1 MNVVISRTN
10 DVYENLERE
19 QKLFESGEETIF
31 LWRND
36 PVVVVGKFQ
45 EISKEVDVAFAAE
58 NHIAIVKRSTGGG
71 AVYQDHGNL
80 NLSYICSGS
89 EKLLLQ
95 NTQKYCQEIVSYL
108 KTIGVE
114 AKWSGRN
121 DLVVLDKE
129 GKERK
134 ISGSAMKIQEDRLL
148 FHMTLLV
155 NTDCER
161 MNRVLTPERSKL
173 ESKGITSV
181 RSRVITLEEHLE
193 RMLEIDEIVDLIAD
207 YFKQIA

>member
-1 MNVVISRTN
+1 MNVLISRTN

-19 QKLFESGEETIF
+19 QKLFENGVETIF
-31 LWRND
+31 LWRNV

-71 AVYQDHGNL
+71 SVYQDHGNL

-89 EKLLLQ
+89 EYLPEQK
-95 NTQKYCQEIVSYL
+95 TQTFCSRIVEFL
-108 KTIGVE
+108 KTMNVE

-134 ISGSAMKIQEDRLL
+134 ISGSAMKVQEDRML

-181 RSRVITLEEHLE
+181 RSRVITLEEHLK
-193 RMLEIDEIVDLIAD
+193 RVLEIDEIIDLIAD
-207 YFKQIA
+207 YFKQIV

>member
-1 MNVVISRTN
+1 MNVLISRTN

-19 QKLFESGEETIF
+19 QKLFESGEEAIF
-31 LWRND
+31 LWKND

-45 EISKEVDVAFAAE
+45 EISKEVDVSFAAE

-89 EKLLLQ
+89 EKLLGQ
-95 NTQKYCQEIVSYL
+95 KTQMFCQSIVKFLES
-108 KTIGVE
+108 IGVK

-121 DLVVLDKE
+121 DLVVFDKE

-134 ISGSAMKIQEDRLL
+134 ISGSAMKVHGDKML

-155 NTDCER
+155 STDCSV
-161 MNRVLTPERSKL
+161 MNRVLTPEKSKL
-173 ESKGITSV
+173 ESKGIASV
-181 RSRVITLEEHLE
+181 RSRVITLEEYLE
-193 RMLEIDEIVDLIAD
+193 KVLDIEEIIERFAD
-207 YFKQIA
+207 YWGSL

>member
-1 MNVVISRTN
+1 MNVLISRTN

-89 EKLLLQ
+89 EKLLGQ
-95 NTQKYCQEIVSYL
+95 KTQMFCQSIVKFLES
-108 KTIGVE
+108 IGVK

-121 DLVVLDKE
+121 DLVVFDKE

-134 ISGSAMKIQEDRLL
+134 ISGSAMKVHGDKML

-155 NTDCER
+155 STDCSV
-161 MNRVLTPERSKL
+161 MNRVLTPEKSKL

-181 RSRVITLEEHLE
+181 RSRVITLEEYLE
-193 RMLEIDEIVDLIAD
+193 KVLDIEEIIERLAD
-207 YFKQIA
+207 YWGSL

>member
-1 MNVVISRTN
+1 MRKMNVVISQTN
-10 DVYENLERE
+10 TIYENLEKEE
-19 QKLFESGEETIF
+19 QLFQSGEETLF

-45 EISKEVDVAFAAE
+45 EISKEVDLAFATE
-58 NHIAIVKRSTGGG
+58 NQIAVVKRSTGGG
-71 AVYQDHGNL
+71 AVYQDYGNL
-80 NLSYICSGS
+80 NLSYICSG
-89 EKLLLQ
+89 EETMLNQKVQTFCQ
-95 NTQKYCQEIVSYL
+95 NIVKFLAS
-108 KTIGVE
+108 IGVE

-134 ISGSAMKIQEDRLL
+134 ISGSAMKIMGDKLL
-148 FHMTLLV
+148 FHMTMLIS
-155 NTDCER
+155 TDCEV

-181 RSRVITLEEHLE
+181 RSRVITLEEYLKQK
-193 RMLEIDEIVDLIAD
+193 IDIDVLTEKITN
-207 YFKQIA
+207 YNK

>member
-10 DVYENLERE
+10 NIYENLEKEE
-19 QKLFESGEETIF
+19 QIFQSGEETIF

-45 EISKEVDVAFAAE
+45 EISKEVDIAFAADH
-58 NHIAIVKRSTGGG
+58 HISIVKRSTGGG

-89 EKLLLQ
+89 DSLPEQKTQIFCQ
-95 NTQKYCQEIVSYL
+95 NIVKFL
-108 KTIGVE
+108 KSIGVE

-121 DLVVLDKE
+121 DLVVFDKE

-134 ISGSAMKIQEDRLL
+134 ISGSAMKVQEDRML

-181 RSRVITLEEHLE
+181 RSRVITLEEHLK
-193 RMLEIDEIVDLIAD
+193 RVLEIDEIVDLIAD
-207 YFKQIA
+207 YFKQIV

>member
-1 MNVVISRTN
+1 MNVLISRTN

-173 ESKGITSV
+173 ESKGFLHADRPAQGV
-181 RSRVITLEEHLE
+181 LADVDPALLGALNVVAEGEECI
-193 RMLEIDEIVDLIAD
+193 RT
-207 YFKQIA
+207 